1 MSRSSLKSAQ
11 AEHEAN
17 QTSRLHLITTCS
29 KGKTAPVGDTAFP
42 YDKLSIDEA
51 MTNWRQQVQA
61 AFETANGVCPTAA
74 LYCGVHWGK
83 AIALA
88 QQFSQLELWV
98 ISAGLGLRHSTDPAV
113 PYEATF
119 KDMPYPPAVVWEQLT
134 QKPLLPGRCSSL
146 ATLMRQHPADW
157 FVIAGSPAYIQ
168 AIEQDVNAGI
178 GTLTDAAA
186 QLTIVTSQAYRG
198 CLLPYVTCS
207 RTDMLTTLNCN
218 MTSLNISMA
227 GTLVIRHLT
236 EPLSTNYDNELI
248 Q

>member
-1 MSRSSLKSAQ
+1 MALNSVSAG
-11 AEHEAN
+11 AHS
-17 QTSRLHLITTCS
+17 QTVHLITTCS
-29 KGKTAPVGDTAFP
+29 KGKTAPAGDTVFP
-42 YDKLSIDEA
+42 YDTLPIEEA
-51 MTNWRQQVQA
+51 MTFWRQQVQK
-61 AFETANGVCPTAA
+61 AFATASGVRPTAA

-119 KDMPYPPAVVWEQLT
+119 KDMSYPPEAVWEQLT

-146 ATLMRQHPADW
+146 AMLMRQHPADR
-157 FVIAGSPAYIQ
+157 FVIAGSPTYIQ

-178 GTLTDAAA
+178 GTLADAAA
-186 QLTIVTSQAYRG
+186 HLTIVTSQAYRG

-207 RTDMLTTLNCN
+207 STEMLTTLRCN
-218 MTSLNISMA
+218 MTSLNISLA
-227 GTLVIRHLT
+227 GTLIARHVGELRQR
-236 EPLSTNYDNELI
+236 PL
-248 Q
+248 

>member
-1 MSRSSLKSAQ
+1 MTPLSLKPDQ
-11 AEHEAN
+11 AGHDALR
-17 QTSRLHLITTCS
+17 TRGVHLITTCS
-29 KGKTAPVGDTAFP
+29 KGKTAPAGDVVFP
-42 YDKLSIDEA
+42 YETLPIDEA
-51 MTNWRQQVQA
+51 MTIWRQKVQ
-61 AFETANGVCPTAA
+61 TAYATGGGVRPTAA

-88 QQFSQLELWV
+88 QQFSELELWV
-98 ISAGLGLRHSTDPAV
+98 ISAGLGLRHSADPAV

-119 KDMPYPPAVVWEQLT
+119 KDMPHSPAGVWEQLT

-146 ATLMRQHPADW
+146 AMLMREHPADG
-157 FVIAGSPAYIQ
+157 FVIAGSPTYIQ

-207 RTDMLTTLNCN
+207 STEMLTTLRCN
-218 MTSLNISMA
+218 MTSLNISLA
-227 GTLVIRHLT
+227 GTLIARHV
-236 EPLSTNYDNELI
+236 DELR
-248 Q
+248 QRSL

>member
-1 MSRSSLKSAQ
+1 MALNAVPAGAHS
-11 AEHEAN
+11 
-17 QTSRLHLITTCS
+17 QTVHLITTCS
-29 KGKTAPVGDTAFP
+29 KGKTAPAGDTVFP
-42 YDKLSIDEA
+42 YDTLPIDEA
-51 MTNWRQQVQA
+51 MTFWRQQVQK
-61 AFETANGVCPTAA
+61 AFATAGGVRPTAA

-88 QQFSQLELWV
+88 QQFSELELWV
-98 ISAGLGLRHSTDPAV
+98 ISAGLGLRHSSDPAV

-119 KDMPYPPAVVWEQLT
+119 KDMSYPPAAVWEQLT

-146 ATLMRQHPADW
+146 AMLMRRHPADG
-157 FVIAGSPAYIQ
+157 FVIAGSPTYIQ

-207 RTDMLTTLNCN
+207 STEMLTTLSCN
-218 MTSLNISMA
+218 MTSLNISLA
-227 GTLVIRHLT
+227 GTLIAPHVDELRQR
-236 EPLSTNYDNELI
+236 PL
-248 Q
+248 